1 MAIKIFTFLL
11 LVLSVGYYFVPV
23 ENIKKNELDK
33 DIPLVI
39 FESSFMY
46 TINEES
52 INRIVYST
60 HAIRYKNRDE
70 LYNTDIILKNTD
82 KTKNFKIEKLKAN
95 LIVKNGNDYTLTDN
109 VKYARD
115 DFIKLNTNEL
125 FYNDITKI
133 AKNTKP
139 FDAVYNKHF
148 LKGDTVYLDINND
161 FVKANNTHFEI
172 DVIKK
177 N

>member
-11 LVLSVGYYFVPV
+11 LILSVGYYFVPV
-23 ENIKKNELDK
+23 ENIKKDELDK
-33 DIPLVI
+33 DMPLVI

-52 INRIVYST
+52 INRIVYAT
-60 HAIRYKNRDE
+60 HAIKYKDRDE
-70 LYNTDIILKNTD
+70 MYNADIILKNTD
-82 KTKNFKIEKLKAN
+82 ETKDFKSEKLKAK
-95 LIVKNGNDYTLTDN
+95 LIIKNGNEYTLIDN
-109 VKYARD
+109 VKYTRD
-115 DFIKLNTNEL
+115 DFMKLNTNEL

-133 AKNTKP
+133 ATNTKP

-148 LKGDTVYLDINND
+148 LKGDTIYLDVNND

>member
-1 MAIKIFTFLL
+1 MPIKIFTFLL

-70 LYNTDIILKNTD
+70 LYNADIILKNTD

-109 VKYARD
+109 VKYVRD
-115 DFIKLNTNEL
+115 DFMKLNTNEL

-148 LKGDTVYLDINND
+148 LKGDSVYLR
-161 FVKANNTHFEI
+161 FSCKPP
-172 DVIKK
+172 KK
-177 N
+177 EYLHPAILQIRKN